1 MGTRQALARLR
12 GFHWA
17 EQEEKFLSWVSKVM
31 NRFGGYMLD
40 AALLLQVLTGVLI
53 LFREPE
59 PVRDAIV
66 KYDLFGWFFLL
77 ALITGIWGIARRKIS
92 TRAMQAAIRLGIWFI
107 KIGAP
112 IR

>member
-1 MGTRQALARLR
+1 MGTRQALARFL
-12 GFHWA
+12 HW
-17 EQEEKFLSWVSKVM
+17 ENLQEEKFSAQVPKAM
-31 NRFGGYMLD
+31 HRIGGFVLD
-40 AALLLQVLTGVLI
+40 VALLLQVLAGVLI
-53 LFREPE
+53 LIREPE

-77 ALITGIWGIARRKIS
+77 ALITGVWGITQRKIFS
-92 TRAMQAAIRLGIWFI
+92 RFGVWFI